1 MGFWIAE
8 VIGDPVIKIVS
19 VMIEIVIMMEMM
31 TEMIPHN
38 NNVKVV
44 QDEKARE
51 EEPRAPEWIRN
62 PCV

>member
-1 MGFWIAE
+1 MGFWVAE

-19 VMIEIVIMMEMM
+19 MMIEIVIMMEMM

-38 NNVKVV
+38 NNIKVV

-51 EEPRAPEWIRN
+51 EEPSAKERIGN